1 MADTKLGC
9 VDFAKIIRECTLEKI
24 RARLR
29 LDGKLG
35 EFPIKTGGFES
46 TEDGVYCGVYVDN
59 TYIKV
64 KVYNIPCIYDYRNEP
79 SREYIQRTDF
89 AACDSYFKDFN
100 GNSTTVEEVL
110 RYFPSTIRT

>member
-1 MADTKLGC
+1 MADTKL
-9 VDFAKIIRECTLEKI
+9 DFSTFANEIRERTLEKI

-29 LDGKLG
+29 LDGKFG

-46 TEDGVYCGVYVDN
+46 TKDGVYCGVYVDN

-64 KVYNIPCIYDYRNEP
+64 MVYNIPCIYDNRDEP
-79 SREYIQRTDF
+79 SRKYIQRTDF
-89 AACDSYFKDFN
+89 AACINYFKDHN

-110 RYFPSTIRT
+110 RYFPSTIKT